1 MKILKTPE
9 FRFRDL
15 PGYSFNANYVN
26 VETSDTPLM
35 MHYVDYGNK
44 AAPIILMLHGEPTWS
59 YLYRNMIIEAQ
70 AQGYRVIAPDLIGF
84 GKSDKFDSQDAYTY
98 ASHLLW
104 LERFML
110 SLDLTNIHLIC
121 QDWGG
126 LLGLRLVAKYPDAF
140 AAVVA
145 ANTML
150 PTGDHPPPEA
160 FLQWQAF
167 SQEVEI
173 FPVAQVIQKASMKEL
188 IEEVLA
194 AYDAPF
200 PTEDYKCAVR
210 KFPLLVPI
218 RPDDPESQN
227 NRLAWDS
234 LRSFSKPFL
243 TAFSDSDPV
252 TAGGDR
258 IFQKLVPGCKGQAHV
273 VIKNGGHF
281 LQEDASEELIKVS
294 LDFFK
299 KDKING

>member
-9 FRFRDL
+9 NRFEGL

-26 VETSDTPLM
+26 VDTADTPLM
-35 MHYVDYGNK
+35 MHYVDYGHK
-44 AAPIILMLHGEPTWS
+44 DAPIILMLHGEPTWS

-84 GKSDKFDSQDAYTY
+84 GKSDKFNSQEAYTY
-98 ASHLLW
+98 TSHLLW
-104 LERFML
+104 LERFVL
-110 SLDLTNIHLIC
+110 STDLNNIHLIC

-126 LLGLRLVAKYPDAF
+126 LLVLRLVAKYPEMF
-140 AAVVA
+140 SAVVA

-150 PTGDHPPPEA
+150 PTGDHTPPDA
-160 FLQWQAF
+160 FLKWQSF

-173 FPVAQVIQKASMKEL
+173 FPVAQVIQKASVNDL

-194 AYDAPF
+194 AYEAPF
-200 PTEDYKCAVR
+200 PTEEYKCAVR
-210 KFPLLVPI
+210 KFPLLVPT

-227 NRLAWDS
+227 NREAWDS
-234 LRSFSKPFL
+234 LRRFDKPFL

-258 IFQKLVPGCKGQAHV
+258 IFQKLIPGCEGQAHV

-281 LQEDASEELIKVS
+281 LQEDSGDELIKVS
-294 LDFFK
+294 LNFFK
-299 KDKING
+299 RII